1 MKKLKLFLALLFLSV
16 SSLFSQETKKE
27 TTTKTPEDTLVVVP
41 EKNKKL
47 EIILDLASR
56 YIWRGQPWG
65 GSYAVL
71 QPSIN
76 YDFTNKI
83 SAGIWATTNF
93 KKDFYYPDGITQTKG
108 YQEVDVNVSYKINK
122 FFTVQL
128 WDYYW
133 PTVQK
138 IDGISNNFFD
148 YGKSG
153 VKTVDANLLF
163 DFSELKFPMSIT
175 LSTFIAGNDFR
186 YDSNGENPKRN
197 FTTYLELAY
206 AFENIYKKIELK
218 PVIGAVFN
226 NQAQYYSTGDF
237 NRASFVNISAKAS
250 RSFELSKQ
258 ISMPI
263 SLNFVYNGASKKTEI
278 YGKNFLVAGIS
289 LKY

>member
-1 MKKLKLFLALLFLSV
+1 MKNLKIFLVLYFFSV
-16 SSLFSQETKKE
+16 SSLFSQEIKKE
-27 TTTKTPEDTLVVVP
+27 TTSEITKDTLAILP
-41 EKNKKL
+41 EKKKKL
-47 EIILDLASR
+47 EIILDFASR
-56 YIWRGQPWG
+56 YIWRGQSWG
-65 GSYAVL
+65 GNYAVF
-71 QPSIN
+71 QPTVN
-76 YDFTNKI
+76 YDLTDKI
-83 SAGIWATTNF
+83 TAGIWATTNF

-250 RSFELSKQ
+250 RSFNLSKQ